1 MNEEIFPRSL
11 FEIKFVNKKNNQM
24 TNNSEILNDLI
35 RINNDRVEG
44 YSKAAT
50 QTKDQDLQS
59 LFSQYAQQSRQ
70 FANEL
75 RGLINDV
82 GNSEDR
88 KDKVTDE
95 TTASGKIYRT
105 WMDVKATFSGGNRK
119 SVLAACEFG
128 EDAAQKAY
136 KTALEDEDLRPN
148 LRSVIESQ
156 KATLLEAHDQV
167 KMMRDTAT
175 VER

>member
-1 MNEEIFPRSL
+1 MA
-11 FEIKFVNKKNNQM
+11 NN
-24 TNNSEILNDLI
+24 TEILNDLI
-35 RINNDRVEG
+35 RINNDRIEG
-44 YSKAAT
+44 YSKAAA
-50 QTKDQDLQS
+50 QAKDQDLQS
-59 LFSQYAQQSRQ
+59 LFSQFSQQSRQ

-75 RGLINDV
+75 RGLINDK

-95 TTASGKIYRT
+95 TTASGKIYRA

-136 KTALEDEDLRPN
+136 RSALEEDEVSPDVRA
-148 LRSVIESQ
+148 VIESQ

-167 KMMRDTAT
+167 KMMRDTAIID
-175 VER
+175 R